1 VVPALP
7 VSPRRQLFTVG
18 VGPDIGAFA
27 AIGGGDGSVAAA
39 GGALYGARLR
49 FATQPIVG
57 RGNDGVR
64 RKALSIGLDVRMLGG
79 GAGFA
84 SADTTSTTAAAS
96 EFVLAP
102 MLTVG
107 YQAF

>member
-1 VVPALP
+1 
-7 VSPRRQLFTVG
+7 
-18 VGPDIGAFA
+18 
-27 AIGGGDGSVAAA
+27 
-39 GGALYGARLR
+39 
-49 FATQPIVG
+49 
-57 RGNDGVR
+57 
-64 RKALSIGLDVRMLGG
+64 MLGG

-84 SADTTSTTAAAS
+84 STSTTSTTAAAS